1 MKFKTLTFAATIA
14 VLATTAVAHKGAKGM
29 LLERMNGMLAMGK
42 ATKAIAPMMRG
53 LEDYDADRTSDY
65 AAILQ
70 THSGDPMLALFPD
83 GMNAAPSVAK
93 DAIWTNW
100 KEFSALAVQLETYAT
115 ALDLAAQN
123 GLGNAAPANSSMMG
137 GDMTGMMG
145 ADMIGM
151 MGGTGVDEKTLETLA
166 GLSVNTLFVQS
177 VQVCSAC
184 HTKFRAEE

>member
-1 MKFKTLTFAATIA
+1 MKFTTFTFAATIA
-14 VLATTAVAHKGAKGM
+14 VLATTAVAHKGASGM

-53 LEDYDADRTSDY
+53 LESYDADRTSDY

-70 THSGDPMLALFPD
+70 THSGDAMLALFPE

-100 KEFSALAVQLETYAT
+100 EEFSALAVQLETYAT
-115 ALDLAAQN
+115 ALGLAAQN
-123 GLGNAAPANSSMMG
+123 GLGEGTPAGGSMMG
-137 GDMTGMMG
+137 GDATDMMG
-145 ADMIGM
+145 ADTTSM
-151 MGGTGVDEKTLETLA
+151 MGGAAEGEKTLETLA
-166 GLSVNTLFVQS
+166 SLSVSTLFAQS
-177 VQVCSAC
+177 AQVCSAC